1 MLHIT
6 LIVLFIYLYINCYL
20 LKKGR
25 LMCATPGSIAAAK
38 RMLGIA
44 MMRAPLHAVPPG
56 GIDRL
61 SFLVFGYFDLIICLS
76 KQRT

>member
-1 MLHIT
+1 MLHFT
-6 LIVLFIYLYINCYL
+6 LIILYIYLYIMYL
-20 LKKGR
+20 IVMQGR
-25 LMCATPGSIAAAK
+25 LMSATPGSIAAAK